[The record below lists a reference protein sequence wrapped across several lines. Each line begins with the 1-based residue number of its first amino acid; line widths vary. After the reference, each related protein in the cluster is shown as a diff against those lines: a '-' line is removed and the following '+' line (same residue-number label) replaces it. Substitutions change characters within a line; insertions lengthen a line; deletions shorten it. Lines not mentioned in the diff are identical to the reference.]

1 MIHHI
6 KEDDIVEVLSSS
18 HFHLDFKRGV
28 VIQSFPFKMAIVK
41 FVTPLHTYNHETKE
55 LMKTDRWLVPWKDLK
70 VLDSP
75 RDERYVELE
84 DRIKDLT
91 DDLCIT
97 RSVLEISEELRE
109 RQQKL
114 INELLKGD
122 DAETV

>member
-6 KEDDIVEVLSSS
+6 KEDDVVEVLPSSQ
-18 HFHLDFKRGV
+18 FHLDFKKGV

-55 LMKTDRWLVPWKDLK
+55 LMKTDRWIVPWKHLR

-75 RDERYVELE
+75 RDERYAELE
-84 DRIKDLT
+84 ERIKDLQ
-91 DDLCIT
+91 DDICIT

-109 RQQKL
+109 RQQQL
-114 INELLKGD
+114 IDELLRGG